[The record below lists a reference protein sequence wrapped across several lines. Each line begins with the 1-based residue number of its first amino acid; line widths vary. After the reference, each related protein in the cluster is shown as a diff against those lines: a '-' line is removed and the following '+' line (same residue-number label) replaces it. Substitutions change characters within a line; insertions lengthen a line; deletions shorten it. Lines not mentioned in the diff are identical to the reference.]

1 MAENFIDVFPAFFVD
16 VIIIDFYFVTGRS
29 RAIFEKKLWT
39 NQLSGSIFSIV
50 SKVLRYKGESH
61 IDFCTQC
68 AIMMQT
74 AWPSPPPLPLSKC
87 VISRFLT
94 KYSFL
99 KNVLIIPDNKKGKLH
114 L

>member
-61 IDFCTQC
+61 IEFCTQY
-68 AIMMQT
+68 AIMTQT
-74 AWPSPPPLPLSKC
+74 IAPPPPLTKC
-87 VISRFLT
+87 VVSRFST
-94 KYSFL
+94 KHSFL
-99 KNVLIIPDNKKGKLH
+99 KNILNIPESKKGKLH